1 MSGSILRTSLINAIY
16 FSAASFIVIWI
27 AGALYELLEKTPG
40 RLDQGVIIII
50 VLGLVLIMFALAMVN
65 ILIVEHEKTRPRF
78 FQKLV
83 GVGIFLL
90 VSAAILSILGILF
103 WFPI

>member
-1 MSGSILRTSLINAIY
+1 MSGSILRISLTNAIY

-27 AGALYELLEKTPG
+27 AGTLYEFLEKTSG
-40 RLDQGVIIII
+40 RLDQGVTIMI
-50 VLGLVLIMFALAMVN
+50 VLGLILIMFSLAMVN
-65 ILIVEHEKTRPRF
+65 ILLVEHEKTRPRLS
-78 FQKLV
+78 QKLT

-90 VSAAILSILGILF
+90 VSAVILSILGILF